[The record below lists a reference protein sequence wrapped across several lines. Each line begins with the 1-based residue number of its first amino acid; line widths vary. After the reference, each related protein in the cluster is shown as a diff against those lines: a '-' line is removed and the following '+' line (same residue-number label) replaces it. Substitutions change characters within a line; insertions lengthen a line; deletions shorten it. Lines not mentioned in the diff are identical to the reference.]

1 MTIRAMIVDDERHAR
16 QKMRTLLEQ
25 ERDVSVVGECRNGT
39 EAVVAIRDQKPDL
52 VFLDIEMP
60 GCDGFEVL
68 RETAPAARQ
77 IVFVTAYD
85 HYAVRAFEVQALDYL
100 LKPFDRDRLAS
111 TLERVRERL
120 RSGEDLQERLK
131 SFLDQV
137 KPRTT
142 TRDRLMIR
150 SSGRIT
156 FIKATDVDWIE
167 AADNYVRIHSGK
179 ESHLIRETM
188 ANLETDL
195 DRRRFVR
202 VHRSA
207 IVNVD
212 AIAEIR
218 SMFHGDYSIGLR
230 SGAEI
235 PLGRTFRDR
244 LEAVLG
250 RSL

>member
-39 EAVVAIRDQKPDL
+39 EAVAAIREHKPDL

-137 KPRTT
+137 KPRTG

-156 FIKATDVDWIE
+156 FIKATDVEWIE

-188 ANLETDL
+188 ANLESDL

-218 SMFHGDYSIGLR
+218 SMFHGDYSIRLR
-230 SGAEI
+230 TGAEI

>member
-25 ERDVSVVGECRNGT
+25 EHDVSVVGECRNGT
-39 EAVVAIRDQKPDL
+39 EAVSAIREQKPDL

-68 RETAPAARQ
+68 RETAPAACQ

-100 LKPFDRDRLAS
+100 LKPFDRDRLSS

-131 SFLDQV
+131 AFLDGV
-137 KPRTT
+137 KPRSGA
-142 TRDRLMIR
+142 RDRLMIR

-156 FIKATDVDWIE
+156 FIKTTDVDWLE
-167 AADNYVRIHSGK
+167 AADNYVRVHSGK

-188 ANLETDL
+188 ANLESDL
-195 DRRRFVR
+195 DSRRFVR

-207 IVNVD
+207 IINVD
-212 AIAEIR
+212 AIEEIR
-218 SMFHGDYSIGLR
+218 SMFHGDYSIRLR
-230 SGAEI
+230 TGAEI
-235 PLGRTFRDR
+235 PLGRTFRER

-250 RSL
+250 RGL